1 LLAAVYKA
9 YVSKKRFR
17 GRPAKYKKSYAKLAL
32 LACAGGV
39 SDKELSQI
47 LGVAKSTLNR
57 WKHERREFSD
67 SLREGKATADATV
80 IKALYRLAIGYEY
93 KEIQTTYNK
102 QKEVIHV
109 IEIRRMI
116 PPDLKAI
123 HMIMQAKRA
132 YYALL

>member
-1 LLAAVYKA
+1 M
-9 YVSKKRFR
+9 
-17 GRPAKYKKSYAKLAL
+17 
-32 LACAGGV
+32 ACAGGA

-57 WKHERREFSD
+57 WKHEQHEFSD
-67 SLREGKATADATV
+67 SLREGKAIADAVV
-80 IKALYRLAIGYEY
+80 IKALYRLATGYEY

-102 QKEVIHV
+102 HKEIIHV

-123 HMIMQAKRA
+123 RFILQRKKGTLCAFFAVPPASKHRQ
-132 YYALL
+132 